1 MKQLTLLFLLVW
13 GFALIMGIIPVFGY
27 SLDIQTMINEA
38 APGDVISIPS
48 GTYGVNLIL
57 KEGVILEGAGADQT
71 ILDGREKGPVVVG
84 EAGSIIKGFTITN
97 GIEGVKTAGSLMG
110 VFENIITGNKGSGI
124 RSGGGDCVIINNII
138 SGNSGPAGIDIARSY
153 VLAVNN
159 TICGGQSGLLFW
171 KSPGSMAVNNVISS
185 SDIGVT
191 RDEES
196 APDISNNI
204 FWENGEDFIP
214 TAPEGENLFVDP
226 LLLTESGVCRLPED
240 PPSAEAGIPIDG
252 LPEEL
257 TGGIGCRLAISLPLE
272 IYRSMMEKVRGD
284 ALQGKPMVTYE
295 LLDIIGSF
303 RVTTSF
309 SQPDFTVTSSSQ
321 STVIEEVE
329 AYDSSSLD
337 ILIDELIADDPPAV
351 NVRSWGGV
359 EYPRQPDRYVM
370 DSIFVK
376 PEAYFFDD
384 DGNLNFLRQT
394 NFARIRIV
402 IPEGYA
408 VMSLSPEPADESEGD
423 TGIISFKNPDH
434 NLIDIALTLSPE

>member
-1 MKQLTLLFLLVW
+1 MKKFSLSFLLVW
-13 GFALIMGIIPVFGY
+13 GFALIMGIIPVFGD

-38 APGDVISIPS
+38 SPGDIISIPA
-48 GTYGVNLIL
+48 GTYRVNLIL
-57 KEGVILEGAGADQT
+57 KEGVILEGPGADLAV
-71 ILDGREKGPVVVG
+71 LDGGKKGPVVVG

-110 VFENIITGNKGSGI
+110 VFENIITGNIGSGI
-124 RSGGGDCVIINNII
+124 RSGGGDCVIVNNII
-138 SGNSGPAGIDIARSY
+138 SGNIGPAGIDTARSY

-171 KSPGSMAVNNVISS
+171 KSPRSSVVNNVVSS
-185 SDIGVT
+185 SDVGIS

-196 APDISNNI
+196 APEISNNI
-204 FWENGEDFIP
+204 FWGNGENFLP
-214 TAPEGENLFVDP
+214 VAPEGENLFVDP
-226 LLLTESGVCRLPED
+226 LLLTQSEVCRLTED
-240 PPSAEAGIPIDG
+240 SPTAELGISIDG

-257 TGGIGCRLAISLPLE
+257 TVGVGCRLAVSLPLE
-272 IYRSMMEKVRGD
+272 IYSSMMEKVRGET
-284 ALQGKPMVTYE
+284 LQAKPLVTYE
-295 LLDIIGSF
+295 LLDTIGSF

-321 STVIEEVE
+321 STGIEEVE

-337 ILIDELIADDPPAV
+337 TLIDELIADDPPAV

-359 EYPRQPDRYVM
+359 DYPCQPDRYVM
-370 DSIFVK
+370 DSIFVN
-376 PEAYFFDD
+376 PESYFFDEE
-384 DGNLNFLRQT
+384 GNLKFLRQT

-408 VMSLSPEPADESEGD
+408 VLSLSPEPADESEGD
-423 TGIISFKNPDH
+423 TGIISFENPDH
-434 NLIDIALTLSPE
+434 NLIDIDLTLSLQ

>member
-1 MKQLTLLFLLVW
+1 MKKLALSFLIVW
-13 GFALIMGIIPVFGY
+13 GFALIIGTVPVLGD
-27 SLDIQTMINEA
+27 SLGIQTMINEA
-38 APGDVISIPS
+38 APGDVISIPA

-57 KEGVILEGAGADQT
+57 KEGVILEGAGAGQT
-71 ILDGREKGPVVVG
+71 VLNGRGKGPVVVG

-110 VFENIITGNKGSGI
+110 VFENIITGNIGSGI

-138 SGNSGPAGIDIARSY
+138 SGNTGPAGIDTARSF

-171 KSPGSMAVNNVISS
+171 KSPRSTVANNVVSS
-185 SDIGVT
+185 SEIGVS

-196 APDISNNI
+196 IPEISNNI
-204 FWENGEDFIP
+204 FWENGENFMP
-214 TAPEGENLFVDP
+214 SSPEGENLFVDP
-226 LLLTESGVCRLPED
+226 LLIMESGVCRLPED
-240 PPSAEAGIPIDG
+240 LTSAEPGIPIDG

-257 TGGIGCRLAISLPLE
+257 TGRVGCRLAISLPLE
-272 IYRSMMEKVRGD
+272 IYRSMMEEVRGE

-295 LLDIIGSF
+295 LLDTVGSF

-321 STVIEEVE
+321 STGIEEVE

-337 ILIDELIADDPPAV
+337 TLIDELIADDPPAV

-359 EYPRQPDRYVM
+359 DYPCQPDRYVM

-376 PEAYFFDD
+376 PESYFFDD
-384 DGNLNFLRQT
+384 EGNLKFLRQT
-394 NFARIRIV
+394 NFARIRII

-408 VMSLSPEPADESEGD
+408 VMSLSPAPEDESEGD
-423 TGIISFKNPDH
+423 TGIISFANPDH
-434 NLIDIALTLSPE
+434 NLIDIDLTLSPE